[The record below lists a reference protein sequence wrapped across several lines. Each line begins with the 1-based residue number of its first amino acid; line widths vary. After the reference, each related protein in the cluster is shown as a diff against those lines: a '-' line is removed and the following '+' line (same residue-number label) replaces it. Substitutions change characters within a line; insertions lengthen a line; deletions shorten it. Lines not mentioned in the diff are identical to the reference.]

1 MRPCTRDIDLRE
13 IFSFKENGEMRLNN
27 KSEFRTKVAS
37 LVSAR
42 KDVPTFKII
51 DGCALLW
58 VVYWP
63 PNGLVSDYIQSLFEC
78 VMHHLEECDVFLVFD
93 SVKHSTCIS
102 RADNT
107 LDELVIT

>member
-51 DGCALLW
+51 DGCALL
-58 VVYWP
+58 
-63 PNGLVSDYIQSLFEC
+63 
-78 VMHHLEECDVFLVFD
+78 
-93 SVKHSTCIS
+93 
-102 RADNT
+102 
-107 LDELVIT
+107 